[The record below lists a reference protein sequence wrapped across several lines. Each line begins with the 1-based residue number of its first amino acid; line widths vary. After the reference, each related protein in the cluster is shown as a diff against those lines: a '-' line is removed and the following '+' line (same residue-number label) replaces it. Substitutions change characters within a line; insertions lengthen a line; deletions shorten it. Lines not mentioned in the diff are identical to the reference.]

1 MSVSTQ
7 GISYGIPCVAFFC
20 GKGYTLYREYSL
32 KGKGASALIDLMN
45 VAAYRENNRIE
56 AKKALGGLPRSIWE
70 TYSAFANA
78 LGGVI
83 LLGVEEHKDTSLS
96 PVDLPDPEG
105 MVRQFWTLLKDGK
118 TVSVNILTEDSVQIA
133 EVDGKHI
140 ISIEVPRARRTLRPV
155 YIGGDPM
162 TGTYRRNGE
171 GDYRCKREEV
181 LEMQRDAARQTRD
194 MRPLPMMD
202 MAALEPGSVVEYLRQ
217 AGQCGRPAEDVLCSL
232 GAAVREDGTVCP
244 TAAGLLMF
252 GREAVIRKEFPL
264 YSVAYQ
270 CTGEALEGGETALI
284 FLSGCNV
291 FDFYSQVIERI
302 SAIFDAEILPAV
314 QEALVNCL
322 LNADY
327 ASGGVEIRHDAE
339 KITFTN
345 AGQFRVDVTEAIGGG
360 VSDPRN
366 LAMARLFAAVGV
378 GRGGGSGL
386 ASMMRLWQQRG
397 WEQPRIRESFAPAK
411 VTVRLSFAPAASA
424 PNENGKVPYAL
435 QKAAVLAYITEHI
448 RVDAAEVRERLQG
461 DELAAQR
468 CLQELLQEGTLALD
482 NAGYYRLKR

>member
-1 MSVSTQ
+1 M
-7 GISYGIPCVAFFC
+7 
-20 GKGYTLYREYSL
+20 
-32 KGKGASALIDLMN
+32 IDLMN

-83 LLGVEEHKDTSLS
+83 LLGVEEHKDTTLS

-105 MVRQFWTLLKDGK
+105 LVRQFWSLMKDGK
-118 TVSVNILTEDSVQIA
+118 TVSANILTEESVQIA

-194 MRPLPMMD
+194 MRAVPAMD
-202 MAALEPGSVVEYLRQ
+202 LAALEPGSVAEYLRQ
-217 AGQCGRPAEDVLCSL
+217 AGMCDRAAEDALCSL
-232 GAAVREDGTVCP
+232 GAAVREGDGLCL
-244 TAAGLLMF
+244 TAAGLLLF
-252 GREAVIRKEFPL
+252 GREPEIRREFPL
-264 YSVAYQ
+264 YSVAYH
-270 CTGEALEGGETALI
+270 CAENAEEGGETEVT
-284 FLSGCNV
+284 FLRGCNV
-291 FDFYSQVIERI
+291 FDFYSRVMERF
-302 SAIFDAEILPAV
+302 SAIFDTEILPAV

-327 ASGGVEIRHDAE
+327 AAGGVEIRHDGQQ
-339 KITFTN
+339 ITFTN

-366 LAMARLFAAVGV
+366 LALARLFAAIGA
-378 GRGGGSGL
+378 GRGGGSGI

-397 WEQPRIRESFAPAK
+397 WELPRIRESFATAA
-411 VTVRLSFAPAASA
+411 VTVQLSFAPAAPA
-424 PNENGKVPYAL
+424 PKENGKVPYAL
-435 QKAAVLAYITEHI
+435 QKGAVLAYITEHI
-448 RVDAAEVRERLQG
+448 RAGVAELAEHLKGDESAAEC
-461 DELAAQR
+461 
-468 CLQELLQEGTLALD
+468 CLRELLDEGTLVLD
-482 NAGYYRLKR
+482 DAGYYRLKR